1 MIDRLL
7 LPTAIIAVLLTGVI
21 FGFFYAWVCS
31 TMWGLDNADP
41 KVAIA
46 AMQAMNASV
55 RNQVFA
61 LTFFLTPAALW
72 LVAGMSFNIERK
84 NSAYLFGA
92 AGVIYLLFGLVLTIS
107 INVPMNNAFAL
118 VSIPESS
125 GEAEILWNAYSQKWQ
140 LWNVVRTV
148 FSGVALVLASMGL
161 YRLGVETAQRARLKS
176 Y

>member
-55 RNQVFA
+55 RNPVFA
-61 LTFFLTPAALW
+61 PAFFLTPAALW
-72 LVAGMSFNIERK
+72 LVAGMSVIVKYRLT
-84 NSAYLFGA
+84 AYLFGA
-92 AGVIYLLFGLVLTIS
+92 AGAVYLLFGLVLTMFV
-107 INVPMNNAFAL
+107 NVPMNNALEL
-118 VSIPESS
+118 VSIPESP

-148 FSGVALVLASMGL
+148 FSGFALLLASMGL